1 MRKYGLRRAWP
12 EQGKGAPVQ
21 AGEQYDESA
30 AGLATGLAAGA
41 AQPCDGPEALLADL
55 DAEQQQVALAPPG
68 PVCVLAGAGTGKTRA
83 VAHRIAYLAATAQAD
98 PGRML
103 AVTFTTRAAGELR
116 GRLRQL
122 GQRAPEADLGKV
134 QARTFHSAALRQ
146 LTHFWPSTIGGSAP
160 QVIESKIGLVA
171 EAARRLRISAGL
183 AELRDAAGEIEWAKV
198 TQTRPADYPDATAK
212 AGRNPPLDAPT
223 VGRIF
228 ACYEELRT
236 ERHLM
241 DFESVLELTAAV
253 LAEYPV
259 AARSVRA
266 RYTCFVVDEYQD
278 VNPLQK
284 LLLDVWLGG
293 RDNIC
298 VVGDPR
304 QTIYSFTGATPAYL
318 TRFSAEFPTAPVIRL
333 VRNYRSTPQ
342 VVTLANAIAAAA
354 APDRRA
360 PPAGA
365 HDRLRDV
372 VASVVPGGSSPAA
385 LVAQRSAGPAPQ
397 LTEYPDEP
405 AEVAAVVR
413 QIRALLSAG
422 LPAAQIAVLVR
433 TNAQTQ
439 GLEQA
444 LAQAGVPFQLR
455 GAERFFER
463 DEVRQAVALLRAA
476 SRSAA
481 APDDPAAEIRPI
493 LASIGLTPQPPGG
506 RGTARDRWES
516 LEALAQLAA
525 DFFAASPAA
534 GLRELAAELAVRGNL
549 GHAPAMG
556 GVTLA
561 SLHSAKGLEWQA
573 VFLPGLTDG
582 TVPIVY
588 AQTDEAIE
596 EERRLLYVG
605 ITRARERLYLSWALA
620 RVPGGRRTRAPSR
633 FLGGVLTGRPERGGS
648 GAAARRGKRA
658 ATGLAAAGG
667 QPASAG
673 GQPGADDPLFRLLRE
688 WRLRIAREQS
698 VPAYVVFSDATLQA
712 IAATRPRTRAE
723 LAGVPGV
730 GVVKLDRYGPAV
742 LELCAAAGG
751 HGGSL
756 QAAGGP
762 AAPGTG
768 QAAGDPASRPPG
780 QQAGTP
786 ASEGGPSAHRPRA
799 TS

>member
-1 MRKYGLRRAWP
+1 
-12 EQGKGAPVQ
+12 VQ

-30 AGLATGLAAGA
+30 TGLAAQDA
-41 AQPCDGPEALLADL
+41 EPCDGPEALLADL
-55 DAEQQQVALAPPG
+55 DAEQRHVALAPPG

-98 PGRML
+98 PNRVL

-122 GQRAPEADLGKV
+122 GLRAPDADLGKV

-146 LTHFWPSTIGGSAP
+146 LTHFWPSTVGGPAP
-160 QVIESKIGLVA
+160 QVLESKIGLVA

-198 TQTRPADYPDATAK
+198 TQVRPADYAAATAK
-212 AGRNPPLDAPT
+212 AGRNPPLGAPT
-223 VGRIF
+223 VGKIF

-236 ERHLM
+236 ERHLV

-293 RDNIC
+293 RDSIC

-318 TRFSAEFPTAPVIRL
+318 TSFPAQFPTAPVIRL

-342 VVTLANAIAAAA
+342 VVTLANTIAAAA
-354 APDRRA
+354 AQDRRA
-360 PPAGA
+360 SHAGA
-365 HDRLRDV
+365 PDRLRAV
-372 VASVVPGGSSPAA
+372 VATAVPGGSSPAA
-385 LVAQRSAGPAPQ
+385 LVAQRPAGPAPQ

-405 AEVAAVVR
+405 AEVAAVARQVR
-413 QIRALLSAG
+413 TLMSAG
-422 LPAAQIAVLVR
+422 LPAADIAVLVR

-439 GLEQA
+439 GLELA

-516 LEALAQLAA
+516 LEALAQLAT
-525 DFFAASPAA
+525 DFFAANPTA
-534 GLRELAAELAVRGNL
+534 GLPGLAAELAVRVDL
-549 GHAPAMG
+549 GHAPAVA

-582 TVPIVY
+582 IVPIVY

-620 RVPGGRRTRAPSR
+620 RVPGGRRSRTPSR
-633 FLGGVLTGRPERGGS
+633 FLAGLLTGRPERGS
-648 GAAARRGKRA
+648 AAAGRRGKRA
-658 ATGLAAAGG
+658 ATGRAGALG
-667 QPASAG
+667 EADAVG
-673 GQPGADDPLFRLLRE
+673 GLPSADDPLFQRLRE
-688 WRLRIAREQS
+688 WRVGVAREQS

-712 IAATRPRTRAE
+712 IAASRPGTRAE

-730 GVVKLDRYGPAV
+730 GVVKLDRYGAAV
-742 LELCAAAGG
+742 LELCAAADR
-751 HGGSL
+751 HGGP
-756 QAAGGP
+756 QQAGGEP
-762 AAPGTG
+762 ASGGLA
-768 QAAGDPASRPPG
+768 QAAGDLAGRGPG
-780 QQAGTP
+780 QRAGSP
-786 ASEGGPSAHRPRA
+786 AVAGRPTARGPNGAS
-799 TS
+799 